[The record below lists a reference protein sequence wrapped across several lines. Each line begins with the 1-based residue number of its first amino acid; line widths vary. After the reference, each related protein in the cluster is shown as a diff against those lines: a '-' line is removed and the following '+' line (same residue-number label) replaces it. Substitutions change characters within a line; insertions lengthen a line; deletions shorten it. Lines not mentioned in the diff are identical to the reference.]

1 MAAGDLINYANYKAM
16 DGGSWRHKG
25 GTWTSA
31 GSYTFVVSAPAFQ
44 ANCWI
49 CGSGLWGYQEGGIQ
63 VYPYDESTGT
73 FSSTAVFNK
82 SGNVKGGSNK
92 SEWTFNHNY
101 NGGTSGDIHDCQIW
115 KVTFY
120 LGNNDGT
127 KGCWL
132 YTGGL
137 GLVPESIYN
146 SHFKGRLVYASKG
159 DYWQIK
165 SSGTTYA
172 SIEACLNAEGYSHMR
187 GTPVSVSTGTYKYI
201 TSKPL

>member
-1 MAAGDLINYANYKAM
+1 MAAGDLINYTNYKAM
-16 DGGSWRHKG
+16 DGAAWRNQ
-25 GTWTSA
+25 TSHIKST

-49 CGSGLWGYQEGGIQ
+49 NGSGLWGYQEGGIS
-63 VYPYDESTGT
+63 VYPYDDSIGT

-82 SGNVKGGSNK
+82 SGNVRGGSK
-92 SEWTFNHNY
+92 KKEWTFNHNY

-132 YTGGL
+132 YTSGL

-146 SHFKGRLVYASKG
+146 NYFKGRLVYASKG
-159 DYWQIK
+159 DWWQIK
-165 SSGTTYA
+165 SGNTY
-172 SIEACLNAEGYSHMR
+172 STVEACLKAEGYSHMR